1 MAGMIRAQ
9 ARRIGM
15 GLLTMPV
22 ACGIAVAAAGI
33 MVSGVW
39 SRTQTLTVVNWLAQL
54 MVIGAGV
61 CVAVALTGDPLV
73 EASESTPVGWR
84 RVQATRFALAAVSGL
99 AGAVLMFAPLHVLG
113 LWPQDT
119 GWISLIAPTG
129 AVLVVGAAGFAA
141 AEWSASTRATVMAV
155 VAVWMFLALLWD
167 PYVLDPVAQRGIP
180 LTVAVIAVGIAWHLL
195 GDEERNVT
203 LARRSI

>member
-84 RVQATRFALAAVSGL
+84 RVQATRFALAAVSCL

-129 AVLVVGAAGFAA
+129 AVL
-141 AEWSASTRATVMAV
+141 VMAV

>member
-15 GLLTMPV
+15 GLLAMPV
-22 ACGIAVAAAGI
+22 ACGIAVAAAGV

-73 EASESTPVGWR
+73 EVSESTPVGWR
-84 RVQATRFALAAVSGL
+84 RVQATRFAFAAVSGL
-99 AGAVLMFAPLHVLG
+99 A
-113 LWPQDT
+113 
-119 GWISLIAPTG
+119 G

-141 AEWSASTRATVMAV
+141 AAWSASTRATVMAV
-155 VAVWMFLALLWD
+155 VGVCMFLALLWD

-180 LTVAVIAVGIAWHLL
+180 LTVAVIVVGVAWRLL

>member
-54 MVIGAGV
+54 MVIGSGV

-129 AVLVVGAAGFAA
+129 AVLVVGAAGFTAA
-141 AEWSASTRATVMAV
+141 AWSASTRATVMAV

>member
-39 SRTQTLTVVNWLAQL
+39 SRTQPLTVVNWLAQL
-54 MVIGAGV
+54 MVIGA
-61 CVAVALTGDPLV
+61 LV

-84 RVQATRFALAAVSGL
+84 RVQATRFALAAVSCL

-113 LWPQDT
+113 LWPQDP

-141 AEWSASTRATVMAV
+141 AAWSASTRATVMAV

-180 LTVAVIAVGIAWHLL
+180 LTVAVIAVGIA
-195 GDEERNVT
+195 
-203 LARRSI
+203 

>member
-1 MAGMIRAQ
+1 M
-9 ARRIGM
+9 
-15 GLLTMPV
+15 
-22 ACGIAVAAAGI
+22 
-33 MVSGVW
+33 
-39 SRTQTLTVVNWLAQL
+39 
-54 MVIGAGV
+54 

-73 EASESTPVGWR
+73 EASESTPGGWR

-141 AEWSASTRATVMAV
+141 AAWSASTRATVMAV

>member
-1 MAGMIRAQ
+1 MTGMIRAQ

-15 GLLTMPV
+15 GLLAMPV
-22 ACGIAVAAAGI
+22 TCGIAVAAAGV

-39 SRTQTLTVVNWLAQL
+39 SRTQIDGGELARPADGDRL
-54 MVIGAGV
+54 GRVRGGRVDRRPAGRGERVHARGLEARAGHAVRIRGRVRSCRRRAYVRAVARTGPVAAGHGVDKPDRAGRRGAGR
-61 CVAVALTGDPLV
+61 GGRPG
-73 EASESTPVGWR
+73 SRPPRG
-84 RVQATRFALAAVSGL
+84 
-99 AGAVLMFAPLHVLG
+99 P
-113 LWPQDT
+113 
-119 GWISLIAPTG
+119 
-129 AVLVVGAAGFAA
+129 
-141 AEWSASTRATVMAV
+141 ASTRATVMAV

-180 LTVAVIAVGIAWHLL
+180 LTVAVIVVGVAWRLL

>member
-129 AVLVVGAAGFAA
+129 AVLVVGAAAA
-141 AEWSASTRATVMAV
+141 WSASTRATVMAV

>member
-1 MAGMIRAQ
+1 MSGMIRAQ
-9 ARRIGM
+9 ARRIGL
-15 GLLTMPV
+15 GLLAAPAV
-22 ACGIAVAAAGI
+22 CGIAVAVAGI

-54 MVIGAGV
+54 MVIGSGV

-84 RVQATRFALAAVSGL
+84 RVETTRFVLTAVSGL
-99 AGAVLMFAPLHVLG
+99 VGAVLMFAPLHVLG
-113 LWPQDT
+113 LWPQDL
-119 GWISLIAPTG
+119 GWASLIAPTG
-129 AVLVVGAAGFAA
+129 AVLVVGTAGFAA
-141 AEWSASTRATVMAV
+141 AAWSASAQATVMAV

-180 LTVAVIAVGIAWHLL
+180 LAAAVIAIGVAWRLL

-203 LARRSI
+203 LARRGI

>member
-84 RVQATRFALAAVSGL
+84 RVQATRFALAAVSCL

-119 GWISLIAPTG
+119 G
-129 AVLVVGAAGFAA
+129 
-141 AEWSASTRATVMAV
+141 
-155 VAVWMFLALLWD
+155 
-167 PYVLDPVAQRGIP
+167 
-180 LTVAVIAVGIAWHLL
+180 
-195 GDEERNVT
+195 
-203 LARRSI
+203 

>member
-1 MAGMIRAQ
+1 MTGMIRAQ

-15 GLLTMPV
+15 GLLAMPV
-22 ACGIAVAAAGI
+22 ACGIAVAAAGV

-54 MVIGAGV
+54 MVIGSGV

-84 RVQATRFALAAVSGL
+84 RVQATRFAFAAVSGL

-113 LWPQDT
+113 LWPQDM
-119 GWISLIAPTG
+119 GWISLIAPAG
-129 AVLVVGAAGFAA
+129 AVLVVGAAGFTAA
-141 AEWSASTRATVMAV
+141 AWSASTRATVMAV

-180 LTVAVIAVGIAWHLL
+180 LTVAVIVVGVAWRLL

>member
-9 ARRIGM
+9 ARRIGV
-15 GLLTMPV
+15 GLLAAPV
-22 ACGIAVAAAGI
+22 VCGITVAVAGI

-54 MVIGAGV
+54 MVIGSGV

-84 RVQATRFALAAVSGL
+84 RVESTRFVLTALSGL
-99 AGAVLMFAPLHVLG
+99 VGAVLMFAPLHVLG
-113 LWPQDT
+113 LWPQDM
-119 GWISLIAPTG
+119 GWASLIAPAG

-141 AEWSASTRATVMAV
+141 AAWSMSTQATVMAV

-180 LTVAVIAVGIAWHLL
+180 FAAAVIAIGVAWRLL
-195 GDEERNVT
+195 GDEERNAT